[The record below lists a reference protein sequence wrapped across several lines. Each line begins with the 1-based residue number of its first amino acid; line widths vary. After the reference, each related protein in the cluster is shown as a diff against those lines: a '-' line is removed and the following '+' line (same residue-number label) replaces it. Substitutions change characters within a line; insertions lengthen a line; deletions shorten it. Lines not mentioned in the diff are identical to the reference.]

1 MNTEWVKQNPDNA
14 ARLIHQLLLTQDEWQ
29 TVAEEMFEYVREL
42 RVINSWM
49 EDTTE
54 SNAKELKMIDD
65 VIKKFQ
71 EIKSKY
77 P

>member
-54 SNAKELKMIDD
+54 SNVKELKMLDD

>member
-1 MNTEWVKQNPDNA
+1 MNHEWVKQNPDSA
-14 ARLIHQLLLTQDEWQ
+14 ARLIHELLLTQDEWQ
-29 TVAEEMFEYVREL
+29 TIAEDMFEHVSEL
-42 RVINSWM
+42 RAINSWM

-54 SNAKELKMIDD
+54 SNAKELKILDD
-65 VIKKFQ
+65 VIKRFQ

>member
-1 MNTEWVKQNPDNA
+1 MNHEWVKQNPDSA
-14 ARLIHQLLLTQDEWQ
+14 AQLIHQLLLTQDEWQ
-29 TVAEEMFEYVREL
+29 TLAEDMFEHVSEL
-42 RVINSWM
+42 RAINSWM

-54 SNAKELKMIDD
+54 SNAKELKMLDD
-65 VIKKFQ
+65 VIKRFQ

>member
-1 MNTEWVKQNPDNA
+1 MNIEWVKQNPDNA

-42 RVINSWM
+42 RAINSWM

-54 SNAKELKMIDD
+54 SNVKELKMLDD

>member
-14 ARLIHQLLLTQDEWQ
+14 ARLIHQLLSTQDEWQ

-42 RVINSWM
+42 RAINSWM

-54 SNAKELKMIDD
+54 SNAKELKMLDD

>member
-1 MNTEWVKQNPDNA
+1 MNHEWVKQNPDSA
-14 ARLIHQLLLTQDEWQ
+14 ARLIHELLLTQDEWQ
-29 TVAEEMFEYVREL
+29 TIAEDMFEHVSEL
-42 RVINSWM
+42 RAINSWM

-54 SNAKELKMIDD
+54 SNAKELKMLDD
-65 VIKKFQ
+65 VIKRFQ

>member
-54 SNAKELKMIDD
+54 SNAKELKILDD
-65 VIKKFQ
+65 VIKRFQ
-71 EIKSKY
+71 ELKSKY

>member
-1 MNTEWVKQNPDNA
+1 MNTEWVKQNPDSA
-14 ARLIHQLLLTQDEWQ
+14 ARLIHQLLSTQDEWQ

-42 RVINSWM
+42 RAINSWM

-54 SNAKELKMIDD
+54 SNAKELKMLDD

>member
-54 SNAKELKMIDD
+54 SNAKELKMLDD

>member
-1 MNTEWVKQNPDNA
+1 MNHEWVKQNPDSA
-14 ARLIHQLLLTQDEWQ
+14 AKLIHELLLTQDEWQ
-29 TVAEEMFEYVREL
+29 TMAEEMFEYVCEL
-42 RVINSWM
+42 RAINSWM

-54 SNAKELKMIDD
+54 SNAKELKMLDD
-65 VIKKFQ
+65 VIKRFR

>member
-42 RVINSWM
+42 RAINSWM

-54 SNAKELKMIDD
+54 SNVKELKMLDD

>member
-42 RVINSWM
+42 RAINSWM

>member
-42 RVINSWM
+42 RAINSWM

-54 SNAKELKMIDD
+54 SNAKELKMLDD